1 MLGEYFILQII
12 LNKQLH
18 TTDDEVQEYAINL
31 MDKLEAFKTAN
42 STNDAV
48 IDDLAAKA
56 YIENFALETFG
67 RADDAQRGSKVNRQT
82 ADTFQAAATFLD
94 LLSIWGPLEGE
105 AAAKSKFAKF
115 HALRIAK
122 ALKAGED
129 PNATNPVVEEPPK
142 AEDGEDGIEA
152 ELRNTEGAGQAAYRP
167 PTVESVQTSRPESTV
182 QGGPSIPPPVL
193 PTSNL
198 NEPADP
204 NTGREI
210 SPIDPPE
217 SAATRTG
224 SVGGGYFP
232 SVPGESNAPTAS
244 DPDLSIPAAPS
255 ALDEDGITANETHI
269 APPPSDPSNFY
280 TTAPPSEDPATA
292 LPPSAPAMQAPAPQP
307 PFVPQPP
314 TPQAAPITRA
324 PPVPLPSGPPPGGY
338 RDDDE
343 SVAAAQK
350 HARWA
355 ISALN
360 FEDVPTAVREL
371 RGALEKLGAL

>member
-1 MLGEYFILQII
+1 
-12 LNKQLH
+12 
-18 TTDDEVQEYAINL
+18 

-48 IDDLAAKA
+48 VDDLAAKA

-67 RADDAQRGSKVNRQT
+67 RADDAQRANKVNRQT

-94 LLSIWGPLEGE
+94 LISIWGPLEGE
-105 AAAKSKFAKF
+105 VAAKSKFAKF

-129 PNATNPVVEEPPK
+129 PNATNPVVEEPAQGQAQ
-142 AEDGEDGIEA
+142 AEEGEDGIEA
-152 ELRNTEGAGQAAYRP
+152 ELRSMEGAAAYRP
-167 PTVESVQTSRPESTV
+167 PTVESAEPSRPESTL
-182 QGGPSIPPPVL
+182 QGGPAVPPPVL

-198 NEPADP
+198 TEQPVHASA
-204 NTGREI
+204 GREI

-217 SAATRTG
+217 SAAATRTG

-232 SVPGESNAPTAS
+232 SVPSEPAAAAVP
-244 DPDLSIPAAPS
+244 DPDLSVPS
-255 ALDEDGITANETHI
+255 APPGLGDNSITDESHI
-269 APPPSDPSNFY
+269 PPPDPSNFY
-280 TTAPPSEDPATA
+280 TQAPPSEDPATA
-292 LPPSAPAMQAPAPQP
+292 LPPSAPSMQAPAPQP
-307 PFVPQPP
+307 PFVPPPASAFAPP
-314 TPQAAPITRA
+314 TPPAPPAAAPISRA
-324 PPVPLPSGPPPGGY
+324 PPVPLPAGPPPGGY

-371 RGALEKLGAL
+371 RGALEKLGAA

>member
-1 MLGEYFILQII
+1 
-12 LNKQLH
+12 
-18 TTDDEVQEYAINL
+18 

-67 RADDAQRGSKVNRQT
+67 RADDAQRGNKVSRQT

-129 PNATNPVVEEPPK
+129 PNATNPVAEEPPK

-152 ELRNTEGAGQAAYRP
+152 ELRNMEGAGQAAYRP
-167 PTVESVQTSRPESTV
+167 PTVESVQPSRPESTV

-204 NTGREI
+204 NAGREI

-232 SVPGESNAPTAS
+232 SVPGESDAPIAS

-269 APPPSDPSNFY
+269 PPPSDPSNFY

-307 PFVPQPP
+307 PFVSQPP
-314 TPQAAPITRA
+314 APTAAPIARA
-324 PPVPLPSGPPPGGY
+324 PPVPVPVPSGPPPGGY